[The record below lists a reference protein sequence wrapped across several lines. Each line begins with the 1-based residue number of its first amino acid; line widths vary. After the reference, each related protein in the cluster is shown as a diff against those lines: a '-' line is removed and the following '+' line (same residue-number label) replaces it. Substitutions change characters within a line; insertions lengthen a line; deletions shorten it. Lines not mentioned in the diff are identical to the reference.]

1 MIYIGINLY
10 QLRGATMDG
19 MKFAKMLSD
28 KRLFEL
34 DRMAYKYSAA
44 DVREFSEILRQ
55 NFAQPLPLVDFA
67 GQALVCL
74 PNLAQISTKSMKQL
88 LSVPAESQPFGVQAM
103 TEEIH
108 ATLQIEN
115 IHSTRNS
122 IRHILNGNAPRNE
135 EENRIYGMKRGLD
148 FIADQQNE
156 ITEENLHQ
164 LYQISTGEYL
174 PAEDKLLPDHFYRHD
189 AVYIV
194 GGEESRKG
202 LSDELLPQVMK
213 QLIDFANAEDDLN
226 ELHKAAI
233 LHFAFAYYHPYFD
246 GNGRT
251 ARLLHLWYL
260 ARHGYPAALF
270 TPFSRYIAESKAA
283 YYKAYE
289 RVEKNAMLT
298 GYTDVTPFL
307 SYFCKEVYNR
317 LQADTAPAH
326 TDFKVYQQ
334 ALVEGRIT
342 EKERL
347 LWEYVL
353 SAYGTSEFTTK
364 QLEKDFRNAAYATIR
379 TFVMKFHDMD
389 LLAARNAGN
398 RVFYKVK

>member
-1 MIYIGINLY
+1 
-10 QLRGATMDG
+10 MDG
-19 MKFAKMLSD
+19 TKFAKMLSD
-28 KRLFEL
+28 KHLFEL
-34 DRMAYKYSAA
+34 DRLAYKYSVA

-55 NFAQPLPLVDFA
+55 NFAQPLPLVDFS
-67 GQALVCL
+67 GQTLVCL
-74 PNLAQISTKSMKQL
+74 PNHAQISTKGMKQL

-135 EENRIYGMKRGLD
+135 EENCIYGMKRGLD

-156 ITEENLHQ
+156 ITEENLHR

-202 LSDELLPQVMK
+202 LSDKLLPQAMK

-233 LHFAFAYYHPYFD
+233 LHFALAYYHPYFD

-260 ARHGYPAALF
+260 AQHGYPAALF

-298 GYTDVTPFL
+298 GYTDMTPFL

-334 ALVEGRIT
+334 ALADGKIT

-353 SAYGTSEFTTK
+353 SA
-364 QLEKDFRNAAYATIR
+364 
-379 TFVMKFHDMD
+379 
-389 LLAARNAGN
+389 
-398 RVFYKVK
+398 

>member
-1 MIYIGINLY
+1 
-10 QLRGATMDG
+10 MDG
-19 MKFAKMLSD
+19 TKFAKMLSD
-28 KRLFEL
+28 KHIFEL
-34 DRMAYKYSAA
+34 DRMAYKYTPA
-44 DVREFSEILRQ
+44 DVQDFAALLRQ
-55 NFAQPLPLVDFA
+55 NLAHPLPLVDFA
-67 GQALVCL
+67 GKELVCL
-74 PNLAQISTKSMKQL
+74 PNLAQISTKGMKQL
-88 LSVPAESQPFGVQAM
+88 LKPPAESCPFGVQAM

-122 IRHILNGNAPRNE
+122 IRYILNGYAPRNE
-135 EENRIYGMKRGLD
+135 EESRIYGIKRGLD
-148 FIADQQNE
+148 FIADSQNS

-164 LYQISTGEYL
+164 LYQISTGKYL
-174 PAEDKLLPDHFYRHD
+174 LAEDQLLPGHYYRHD
-189 AVYIV
+189 DVYIV

-202 LSDELLPQVMK
+202 LSDALLPEAMRR
-213 QLIDFANAEDDLN
+213 LIDFANAEDDLN

-251 ARLLHLWYL
+251 ARLFHLWYL

-289 RVEKNAMLT
+289 RVEKNALIT

-307 SYFCKEVYNR
+307 SYFCREVYDR
-317 LQADTAPAH
+317 LQADAAPAH

-334 ALVEGRIT
+334 ALADGKIT

-353 SAYGTSEFTTK
+353 SAYGTAEFTTK

-379 TFVMKFHDMD
+379 AFVMKFRDMQ
-389 LLAARNAGN
+389 LLTARNAGN

>member
-1 MIYIGINLY
+1 
-10 QLRGATMDG
+10 MDG
-19 MKFAKMLSD
+19 TKLAKMLSD
-28 KRLFEL
+28 KHLFEL
-34 DRMAYKYSAA
+34 DRMAYKYSAT
-44 DVREFSEILRQ
+44 DVKEFSELLRQ
-55 NFAQPLPLVDFA
+55 NFSQPLPLVDFA
-67 GQALVCL
+67 GQTLVCL

-103 TEEIH
+103 TEEIY

-115 IHSTRNS
+115 IHSTRSS

-189 AVYIV
+189 DVYIV

-213 QLIDFANAEDDLN
+213 QLIDFANVEDDLN

-289 RVEKNAMLT
+289 RVEKNAMIT
-298 GYTDVTPFL
+298 GYTDVTPFM

-334 ALVEGRIT
+334 ALADGRIT

>member
-1 MIYIGINLY
+1 
-10 QLRGATMDG
+10 MDG

-28 KRLFEL
+28 KHLFEL

-202 LSDELLPQVMK
+202 LSDELLPQVME
-213 QLIDFANAEDDLN
+213 QLIDFANVEDDLN

-389 LLAARNAGN
+389 LLATRNAGN

>member
-1 MIYIGINLY
+1 
-10 QLRGATMDG
+10 MDG
-19 MKFAKMLSD
+19 TKFAKMLSD
-28 KRLFEL
+28 KHLFEL

-156 ITEENLHQ
+156 ITEKNLHQ

-213 QLIDFANAEDDLN
+213 QLIDFATAEDDLN

-270 TPFSRYIAESKAA
+270 TPFSRYIDESKAA